1 MRQPVII
8 LGGGGHAR
16 VLIDILQT
24 HDVEIIGITLA
35 EPTFDELFGYPVL
48 GNDNAV
54 YRWKPSDVLLVN
66 AIGSIGIPTNRKLL
80 YEKFHAKGY
89 RFASVIH
96 PSAIIASDCKL
107 GEGVQ
112 IMAGAVLQ
120 SGSCIGN
127 NVIINTKASI
137 DHDTVVGQHVH
148 IAVGSTIAGGVRIG
162 DCAFIGAG
170 STIIQNIDIGANSI
184 VAAGAVVI
192 RDIKESTTVMG
203 VPAREVNR

>member
-1 MRQPVII
+1 MNKPLI
-8 LGGGGHAR
+8 LIGNGGHAK
-16 VLIDILQT
+16 VLIDILRINEQ
-24 HDVEIIGITLA
+24 EIIGFTDPNGDHL
-35 EPTFDELFGYPVL
+35 DSDLKYL
-48 GNDNAV
+48 GDDNAV

-192 RDIKESTTVMG
+192 RDVKESTTVMG